1 MPHWSLD
8 IGDFFG
14 QVSKCEHTEQ
24 GNYVKKL
31 KEETKKRMFHIP
43 NVNII
48 PHLSSSSSSEMGIG
62 LEVSYTTATLASSAW
77 GRS

>member
-1 MPHWSLD
+1 MPQWSLD

-14 QVSKCEHTEQ
+14 QVSKSE
-24 GNYVKKL
+24 
-31 KEETKKRMFHIP
+31 EETKKIMLYIP

-48 PHLSSSSSSEMGIG
+48 THLSSSSSSEMGIG